1 MERIGLMLGYFDP
14 IHLGHL
20 AMVRDAQKVYR
31 LDTVYLYPLPES
43 SEYTPVLSLKKRRKL
58 IGKCVSDS
66 IKLLSSTIPLVTEDS
81 LIEILSLVQERH
93 GDAAVFP
100 IMGMDR
106 LSRITNFAGIYL
118 LPAVKALIVYS
129 RVGYSS
135 EKVVQLAQ
143 GRGAHSIFLRKLS
156 TIPSSEQV
164 REQISLF
171 NDVPEWVPSRVMH
184 AIARKGYYLPNYK
197 AMLKPVLSQSRLKH
211 TISVRKTAVDLA
223 YRHDAPMLK
232 TSVAAMLH
240 DCAKCMTHSAMQKI
254 ARDKFLT
261 EDGEVLSSPA
271 LLHGVVG
278 AYIAKS
284 SYGIRD
290 KDILNAITYHT
301 VGRPNMTDVE
311 LCVLLADSIEPL
323 RPKYPGLEE
332 IRILAKCDLK
342 SAALASLRTTKS
354 YILSI
359 GGKYSM
365 KAQDAIDD
373 LLKKLTRI
381 HQEV

>member
-20 AMVRDAQKVYR
+20 AMAQDAQKVYR
-31 LDTVYLYPLPES
+31 LDAVYLCPLPES
-43 SEYTPVLSLKKRRKL
+43 PEYAPVLNLKKRRKL
-58 IGKCVSDS
+58 ILKCVSDK
-66 IKLLSSTIPLVTEDS
+66 IKLYPDIIPLSADGS
-81 LIEILSLVQERH
+81 LIEVLSLVQKRH
-93 GDAAVFP
+93 NDAAVFP

-106 LSRITNFAGIYL
+106 LNRITDFAGIYSI
-118 LPAVKALIVYS
+118 PAVKALIVYS
-129 RVGYSS
+129 RIGYSS

-143 GRGAHSIFLRKLS
+143 DSGAHSVFLRKLNA
-156 TIPSSEQV
+156 IPSSERV

-184 AIARKGYYLPNYK
+184 TIAKKGYYLPNYK
-197 AMLKPVLSQSRLKH
+197 AMLRPTLSQSRLKH
-211 TISVRKTAVDLA
+211 TVSVRKTAVDLA
-223 YRHDAPMLK
+223 YRYNAPMLK

-240 DCAKCMTHSAMQKI
+240 DCAKCMTHCAMQKL
-254 ARDKFLT
+254 AREKFLT
-261 EDGEVLSSPA
+261 EDGETLSSSA

-278 AYIAKS
+278 AYIAKTT
-284 SYGIRD
+284 YGIRD

-301 VGRPNMTDVE
+301 VGRPNMTDIE

-323 RPKYPGLEE
+323 RPKYPGIEE
-332 IRILAKCDLK
+332 IRTLAKCDLK

-365 KAQDAIDD
+365 KAQDAMDD
-373 LLKKLTRI
+373 LLKKLTKI